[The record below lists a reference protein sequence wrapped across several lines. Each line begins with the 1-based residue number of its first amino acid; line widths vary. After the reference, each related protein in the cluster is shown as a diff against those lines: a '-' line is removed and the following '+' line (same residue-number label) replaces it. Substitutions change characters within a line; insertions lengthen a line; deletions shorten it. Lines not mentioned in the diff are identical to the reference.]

1 MLVDAAILA
10 PIGLFVD
17 LFHYHVNFLAIRSV
31 TVENKLLTTARV
43 PVIYGSITRGVDYAV
58 RVLVVETLSK
68 LWNIII
74 IAFVLSWDDL

>member
-1 MLVDAAILA
+1 MLIDAAILA

-31 TVENKLLTTARV
+31 TVENKLRTTTRV
-43 PVIYGSITRGVDYAV
+43 SAIYGAIFRSIDYAV
-58 RVLVVETLSK
+58 WVLVVETLSK
-68 LWNIII
+68 LWNNIF